1 MFLFYVLSFFKKWD
15 TIQGGTLFKGGH
27 YLRKYGK
34 YMNQILPDF
43 DLFESTK
50 VDILHKYYVSTICHV
65 THHDLSIVAINWQYV
80 CLPTLILT

>member
-1 MFLFYVLSFFKKWD
+1 
-15 TIQGGTLFKGGH
+15 
-27 YLRKYGK
+27 
-34 YMNQILPDF
+34 MNQILPDF

-80 CLPTLILT
+80 CLPTLILAEEINKKGM